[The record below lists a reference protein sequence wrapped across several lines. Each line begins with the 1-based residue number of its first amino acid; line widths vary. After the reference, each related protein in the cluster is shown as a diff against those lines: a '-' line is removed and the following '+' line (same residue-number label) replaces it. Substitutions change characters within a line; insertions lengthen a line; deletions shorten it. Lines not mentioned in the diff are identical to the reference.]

1 MNNDKNE
8 VEGRQHSK
16 EKIIDLET
24 WHSIFPND
32 YYGRLYEAMQQLEAE
47 EKIERNVDN
56 GNVKRPVEL
65 DREM

>member
-1 MNNDKNE
+1 M
-8 VEGRQHSK
+8 
-16 EKIIDLET
+16 IDLET

-56 GNVKRPVEL
+56 GNVKSPVEL
-65 DREM
+65 DR